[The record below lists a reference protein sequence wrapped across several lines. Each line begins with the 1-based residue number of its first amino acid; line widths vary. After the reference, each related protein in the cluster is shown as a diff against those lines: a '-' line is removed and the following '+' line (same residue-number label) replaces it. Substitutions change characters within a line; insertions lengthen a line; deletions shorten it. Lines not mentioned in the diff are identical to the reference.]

1 MREILTELIT
11 NTIAEMCI
19 RANCNLNEDVYD
31 ALEKAKQKE
40 QSQIGREILCQ
51 LTKNADIAQQNQVP
65 ICQDTGMAII
75 FMEIGQDVHI
85 VGGLLQ
91 NAVNEGVRKGYEKG
105 YLRKSVVQ
113 DPFLRVNTN
122 DNTPAILYT
131 NIVEGDK
138 IDITVAPKGFG
149 SENMSR
155 VYMLKPSDGVEGA
168 KKAILETVEQ
178 AGSNP
183 CPPMVVG
190 VGCGGSFEYSSYLA
204 KKALLR
210 PIGSHSDKEHI
221 RDMEEELLQ
230 KMNNMGIGPQ
240 GLGGN
245 TTVLAVNI
253 ESYATHIAGMPIA
266 INISCHVTRHCHEI
280 I

>member
-1 MREILTELIT
+1 MKTINQETIT
-11 NTIAEMCI
+11 QEVKRLCQE
-19 RANCNLNEDVYD
+19 ANYVLPQDVYQ
-31 ALEKAKQKE
+31 ALKEAYETEDSLLSKQTLE
-40 QSQIGREILCQ
+40 VLH
-51 LTKNADIAQQNQVP
+51 KNAQIARETCSP

-105 YLRKSVVQ
+105 YLRKSVVK

-155 VYMLKPSDGVEGA
+155 VYMLKPSDGIEGA

-178 AGSNP
+178 AGPNP
-183 CPPMVVG
+183 CPPMMVG
-190 VGCGGSFEYSSYLA
+190 VGCGGSFEYSAYLA

-210 PIGSHSDKEHI
+210 PIGSHSDKKHI